1 MEMKVNR
8 ELIISERSARAWSQ
22 QQLADVASVSLRTIQ
37 RIEKSGVA
45 SNDSLQAI
53 CAAFDKAPGFF
64 IAENKQTTS
73 GKGPVRA
80 GLALLSVFFISIA
93 GLYFSLASAE
103 TVTLNVDYRAEQ
115 LATGDLNEVNLDYLV
130 TIDSGAELR
139 LPNNFIL
146 VIHPKNTSAG
156 VTLDVT
162 LKNAAGDS
170 VIPNDVDTTV
180 TRKLADGVNI
190 QFEKAGSLLVSIAVS
205 AKN

>member
-8 ELIISERSARAWSQ
+8 DLIISERSARAWSQ

-37 RIEKSGVA
+37 RIEKSGVS

-53 CAAFDKAPGFF
+53 CAAFDKAPSFF
-64 IAENKQTTS
+64 IAANGQTS
-73 GKGPVRA
+73 SRK
-80 GLALLSVFFISIA
+80 GLARFGLGVGFVLLASLVGFN
-93 GLYFSLASAE
+93 FSMASAE

-115 LATGDLNEVNLDYLV
+115 LATGDVNAAQLDYLV
-130 TIDSGAELR
+130 TIGSDAALS

-162 LKNAAGDS
+162 LKSATGES
-170 VIPNDVDTTV
+170 LIPNDVDTTI
-180 TRKLADGVNI
+180 TRNLTEGVNI
-190 QFEKAGSLLVSIAVS
+190 KFEKKGSLLVNIAVS
-205 AKN
+205 AK